1 MTGDKAVELI
11 NEWLNLAKEVGDM
24 NLNRMEYD
32 EERYNYAMDRMDV
45 IRQKINDYHE
55 QMFSEDEGDEEW
67 DDNFDLEN
75 EQMMEEQD
83 CIQCK
88 YCGVPKI
95 EKPCQDCNKNHF
107 YQFLGLEGNED
118 CFEEAKD
125 INSKIIDSRK

>member
-11 NEWLNLAKEVGDM
+11 NEWLDLAKEVGDM

>member
-1 MTGDKAVELI
+1 MTEDRAVELI
-11 NEWLNLAKEVGDM
+11 NEWLNLAKDVGDM

-32 EERYNYAMDRMDV
+32 EERYNYAMDRMNV

-55 QMFSEDEGDEEW
+55 QMFSEDEDDEEC

-75 EQMMEEQD
+75 EQIMEERD
-83 CIQCK
+83 CVQCK

-118 CFEEAKD
+118 C
-125 INSKIIDSRK
+125 